1 MDEVLQAHNSYG
13 WIFTGTYNRMDEVLQ
28 AQRNVQLLNKDGD
41 IINMFVNYWVNIILW
56 SAS

>member
-1 MDEVLQAHNSYG
+1 MDEVLQAK
-13 WIFTGTYNRMDEVLQ
+13 T
-28 AQRNVQLLNKDGD
+28 NVQLLNKDGD